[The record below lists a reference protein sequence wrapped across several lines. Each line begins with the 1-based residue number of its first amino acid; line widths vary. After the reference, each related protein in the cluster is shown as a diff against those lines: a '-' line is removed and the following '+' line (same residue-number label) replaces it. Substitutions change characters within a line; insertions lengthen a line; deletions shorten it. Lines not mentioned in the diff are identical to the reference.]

1 MNIKTLCKKAV
12 LAPLAGVAALGLV
25 AGSAQAAGEFEGVEV
40 NIMTFTGPQIA
51 EPLQRRAPDFNAM
64 TGAQINIVTV
74 PFSDLYTKVLTDWAS
89 GTNSIDAA
97 VFAPQWGVDY
107 IVPGYMENLSA
118 RVAADENLQED
129 DIAQFFRE
137 FSQKFAGDTYMLTLD
152 GDFQMVYYRS
162 DVFADAGIAAPETW
176 QDYVAAAEATH
187 GQDMNGDGTPD
198 YGSCISKKR
207 SAQAY
212 WMILSIAGGY
222 LQSQGTSQ
230 GIFFD
235 TETMAPLV
243 NNDAFAA
250 ALDVYTA
257 TTAFGPPDEINLDVG
272 DTRSLF
278 TSGRCALTIDWG
290 DIGTLAID
298 PETSQVIDKVG
309 SIMLPGSTSVLDRAT
324 GALVPCDAETCPYAI
339 NGVNRAPFAA
349 FGGWSGGI
357 NAKADDKVKDAA
369 YAFFSHMS
377 QPAQSNEDVTI
388 GITGFNPYRLS
399 QFGDLS
405 LWVKAG
411 MSEAAAKDY
420 LGAIQAS
427 LDSPNMVLDLRIP
440 QNQAYQQVVLDN
452 AISRLAAG
460 EIDKATAMQAI
471 EDGWNELNE
480 ENGVEDQLDAYR
492 ATLGL

>member
-1 MNIKTLCKKAV
+1 MKIATLYKKAV

-25 AGSAQAAGEFEGVEV
+25 AGTAQAAGEFEGVEV

-107 IVPGYMENLSA
+107 IVPGYMENLSE
-118 RVAADENLQED
+118 RVAADAALQED
-129 DIAQFFRE
+129 DIAPFFRE

-243 NNDAFAA
+243 NNEAFAA
-250 ALDVYTA
+250 ALDIYTA

-309 SIMLPGSTSVLDRAT
+309 SIMLPGSTSVLDRAS

-357 NAKADDKVKDAA
+357 NANADDKVKDAA

-377 QPAQSNEDVTI
+377 QPGAVQRGRDHRHH
-388 GITGFNPYRLS
+388 RLQPLS
-399 QFGDLS
+399 PVAVRRPVAVGAGGDERGCRRGLS
-405 LWVKAG
+405 RCDSGQPQQPEHGARSAHPAEPGLSAG
-411 MSEAAAKDY
+411 
-420 LGAIQAS
+420 GARQ
-427 LDSPNMVLDLRIP
+427 RH
-440 QNQAYQQVVLDN
+440 
-452 AISRLAAG
+452 LAARRRRDRQG
-460 EIDKATAMQAI
+460 H
-471 EDGWNELNE
+471 G
-480 ENGVEDQLDAYR
+480 DAGHRRRLER
-492 ATLGL
+492 AQRRERH

>member
-1 MNIKTLCKKAV
+1 MNITSLCKKAV

-25 AGSAQAAGEFEGVEV
+25 AGTAQAAGEFEGVEV

-118 RVAADENLQED
+118 RVAADAALQED
-129 DIAQFFRE
+129 DIAPFFRE
-137 FSQKFAGDTYMLTLD
+137 FSQKFGGDTYMLTLD

-162 DVFADAGIAAPETW
+162 DVFAAAGIAAPETW

-212 WMILSIAGGY
+212 WMILSIAGGF

-250 ALDVYTA
+250 ALDIYTA

-324 GALVPCDAETCPYAI
+324 GALVPCDAETCPHAI

-357 NAKADDKVKDAA
+357 NAAR
-369 YAFFSHMS
+369 
-377 QPAQSNEDVTI
+377 PT
-388 GITGFNPYRLS
+388 TR
-399 QFGDLS
+399 
-405 LWVKAG
+405 
-411 MSEAAAKDY
+411 
-420 LGAIQAS
+420 
-427 LDSPNMVLDLRIP
+427 
-440 QNQAYQQVVLDN
+440 
-452 AISRLAAG
+452 
-460 EIDKATAMQAI
+460 
-471 EDGWNELNE
+471 
-480 ENGVEDQLDAYR
+480 
-492 ATLGL
+492 